1 MNRVLVE
8 IFVQFAL
15 FLEFASEDQIELE
28 TKVRLEEEYASR
40 LQRLVAADRIEFCR
54 VLREVAAELT
64 EGAPREYLEKLPGFV
79 GIEDEE

>member
-15 FLEFASEDQIELE
+15 FLEFTEEDQLELE
-28 TKVRLEEEYASR
+28 AKVRLEEEYAYR
-40 LQRLVAADRIEFCR
+40 LQRLGEADRIEFCR
-54 VLREVAAELT
+54 VLREVAEELT
-64 EGAPREYLEKLPGFV
+64 EGAQREYLEKLPKLI